1 LDTYDLVLLDLRMPN
16 MNGLELCREIKK
28 VDDKVKVCFITAFE
42 EYYEELKKRFQIS
55 VASDKEEDVKFFIR
69 KPIGIDNLVKRIKK
83 ELTS

>member
-1 LDTYDLVLLDLRMPN
+1 MPN

-69 KPIGIDNLVKRIKK
+69 KPIGIDNLVKRIKE

>member
-1 LDTYDLVLLDLRMPN
+1 LNTYDLVLLDLRMPN

-69 KPIGIDNLVKRIKK
+69 KPIGIDNLVKRIKE

>member
-1 LDTYDLVLLDLRMPN
+1 

-28 VDDKVKVCFITAFE
+28 VDDKVKVCFTTAFE

>member
-1 LDTYDLVLLDLRMPN
+1 MPN

-55 VASDKEEDVKFFIR
+55 VASDKEEDVKCFIR
-69 KPIGIDNLVKRIKK
+69 KPIGIDNLAERMKE

>member
-1 LDTYDLVLLDLRMPN
+1 

-69 KPIGIDNLVKRIKK
+69 KPIGIDNLVKRIKE

>member
-1 LDTYDLVLLDLRMPN
+1 MPN

-28 VDDKVKVCFITAFE
+28 VDDKVKVYFITAFE

-69 KPIGIDNLVKRIKK
+69 KPIGVDNLVKRIKK